1 METSN
6 DNQRECGMVG
16 FFKLESDV
24 LADQAETGDAI
35 ARVAKSAFKNTA
47 NSEWKKFNEDT
58 RGWLHK
64 NGYRYEGP
72 GAGPNGEIP
81 DSVEIVP
88 VYDTPN
94 RMHVKV
100 PWAGDLKIHDVDDE
114 KSYGPTK
121 AIRSKVVLARYF
133 MRKCR

>member
-1 METSN
+1 MA
-6 DNQRECGMVG
+6 G
-16 FFKLESDV
+16 FIKLKNNS
-24 LADQAETGDAI
+24 LADQAKTGSAI
-35 ARVAKSAFKNTA
+35 IEVSKSAFDSSPT
-47 NSEWKKFNEDT
+47 SEWRQFNDDT
-58 RGWLHK
+58 RGWLHR

-81 DSVEIVP
+81 VSVEIVP

-100 PWAGDLKIHDVDDE
+100 PWAGDLETTPVIVNE
-114 KSYGPTK
+114 PSYGSEPEV
-121 AIRSKVVLARYF
+121 RFKVLLARYF

>member
-1 METSN
+1 
-6 DNQRECGMVG
+6 MVG
-16 FFKLESDV
+16 FFRLKSNS
-24 LADQAETGDAI
+24 LADQEATGEAI
-35 ARVAKSAFKNTA
+35 TRVAKSAFRDTP
-47 NSEWKKFNEDT
+47 NSEWKKFNENT
-58 RGWLHK
+58 RQWLFD

-81 DSVEIVP
+81 DSIEIVP

-100 PWAGDLKIHDVDDE
+100 PWAGDLKIHDVKDE
-114 KSYGPTK
+114 DPYGTTNK
-121 AIRSKVVLARYF
+121 VRSKVVLARYF

>member
-1 METSN
+1 MA
-6 DNQRECGMVG
+6 G
-16 FFKLESDV
+16 FIKLKSPLTIDH
-24 LADQAETGDAI
+24 AKTGEAI
-35 ARVAKSAFKNTA
+35 QRVAKSAFKNTA
-47 NSEWKKFNEDT
+47 NSEWKKFNDDT
-58 RGWLHK
+58 RKWLHD
-64 NGYRYEGP
+64 NGYIYEGP

-81 DSVEIVP
+81 DTVEIVP

-100 PWAGDLKIHDVDDE
+100 PWAGDMKTHKVDDE
-114 KSYGPTK
+114 TGYGPTN

>member
-1 METSN
+1 
-6 DNQRECGMVG
+6 MVG
-16 FFKLESDV
+16 FFKLKNNS
-24 LADQAETGDAI
+24 LADQAKTGAAI
-35 ARVAKSAFKNTA
+35 MKVSKSAFKDTPS
-47 NSEWKKFNEDT
+47 SEWRKFNADT
-58 RGWLHK
+58 RGWLHA
-64 NGYRYEGP
+64 NGYRFDGP

-100 PWAGDLKIHDVDDE
+100 PWSGDLAKTPDIVDE
-114 KSYGPTK
+114 SGYGDDPEV
-121 AIRSKVVLARYF
+121 RFKVLLARYF

>member
-1 METSN
+1 
-6 DNQRECGMVG
+6 MVG
-16 FFKLESDV
+16 FFKLKSDSLV
-24 LADQAETGDAI
+24 DQVKTGEAI
-35 ARVAKSAFKNTA
+35 IKVSKSAFKDSAT
-47 NSEWKKFNEDT
+47 SEWKKFNADT
-58 RGWLHK
+58 RKWLHD

-100 PWAGDLKIHDVDDE
+100 PWSGDLKNLPPITDE
-114 KSYGPTK
+114 PTYGGTQK
-121 AIRSKVVLARYF
+121 VRSKVVLARYF

>member
-1 METSN
+1 
-6 DNQRECGMVG
+6 MVG
-16 FFKLESDV
+16 FFKLKSAS
-24 LADQAETGDAI
+24 LADQEETGEAI
-35 ARVAKSAFKNTA
+35 IRVSKSAFRDTP
-47 NSEWKKFNEDT
+47 NSEWKKFNDDT
-58 RGWLHK
+58 RKWLFD

-100 PWAGDLKIHDVDDE
+100 PWAGDLKTFKVVDE
-114 KSYGPTK
+114 STYGTTDK
-121 AIRSKVVLARYF
+121 VRSKVVLARYF

>member
-1 METSN
+1 
-6 DNQRECGMVG
+6 MVG
-16 FFKLESDV
+16 FFKLKSDA
-24 LADQAETGDAI
+24 LADQAATGEAI
-35 ARVAKSAFKNTA
+35 IKVSKSAFKNTP
-47 NSEWKKFNEDT
+47 NSEWRKFNDDT
-58 RGWLHK
+58 RGWLHA

-100 PWAGDLKIHDVDDE
+100 PWAEDLSNLPPVFDE
-114 KSYGPTK
+114 PAYGGTQT
-121 AIRSKVVLARYF
+121 IRAKVVLARYF

>member
-1 METSN
+1 
-6 DNQRECGMVG
+6 MVG
-16 FFKLESDV
+16 FFKLKSDS
-24 LADQAETGDAI
+24 LADQEATGEAI
-35 ARVAKSAFKNTA
+35 TRVSKSAFRNTA
-47 NSEWKKFNEDT
+47 NSEWKAFNENT
-58 RGWLHK
+58 RQWLFD

-81 DSVEIVP
+81 DSIEIVP

-100 PWAGDLKIHDVDDE
+100 PWAGDLTIHNVKDE
-114 KSYGPTK
+114 EPYGTTNK
-121 AIRSKVVLARYF
+121 VRSKVILARYF